1 MSSAAMSELN
11 TQLTLWQGVRSSIWV
26 MLRYYMK
33 SKMWNEKQYM
43 AWNSKRHGAN
53 EECKRLEKSL
63 EVI

>member
-1 MSSAAMSELN
+1 MNSEAMSELN

-43 AWNSKRHGAN
+43 AFIMLKYVPSTP
-53 EECKRLEKSL
+53 SFF
-63 EVI
+63 